1 MKTQSILLAAS
12 VLANVVL
19 VVLLVLGGG
28 SDETRRDAAAKELCN
43 KVEKDLNFFIEGLE
57 RDKDAFYSPL
67 VVRTLEHAIRYCE
80 PSMADELETRMHFL
94 RQQLV
99 YLVAQNVSP
108 ERKKTAHDEALKS
121 FRELKEQFSK

>member
-1 MKTQSILLAAS
+1 
-12 VLANVVL
+12 
-19 VVLLVLGGG
+19 
-28 SDETRRDAAAKELCN
+28 
-43 KVEKDLNFFIEGLE
+43 
-57 RDKDAFYSPL
+57 
-67 VVRTLEHAIRYCE
+67 
-80 PSMADELETRMHFL
+80 MHFL